1 MPICPAAPAVALL
14 MLAATVTNAGAQVTP
29 APAMKL
35 FLDETQAYRRIAF
48 VHEEIRVQPGLLSL
62 AYPRWIPGEHGG
74 VPTYYATASIGLLL
88 QKDGSIYDVVPGTP
102 AYDAGLG
109 PSMKVVAVDG
119 HLYSPEVLTESIAH
133 PPNGKI
139 SLIVSNFD
147 TVQTREIRY
156 AGGVRNPHLEP
167 IPGRHD
173 YFSEILAP
181 RAPAKH

>member
-1 MPICPAAPAVALL
+1 MKQEGALIWL
-14 MLAATVTNAGAQVTP
+14 RADTIIREQSHDRVSLDAT
-29 APAMKL
+29 
-35 FLDETQAYRRIAF
+35 
-48 VHEEIRVQPGLLSL
+48 S
-62 AYPRWIPGEHGG
+62 
-74 VPTYYATASIGLLL
+74 YATASIGLLL
-88 QKDGSIYDVVPGTP
+88 QKDGSIFDVVPGTP

-119 HLYSPEVLTESIAH
+119 HTYSPEVLTESIAH

-139 SLIVSNFD
+139 SLTVSNFD

-173 YFSEILAP
+173 YLSEILAP
-181 RAPAKH
+181 RAPAKQ